1 MKNSIGIK
9 QLIIIFFM
17 GLAYTIVYA
26 LPFVQYVFYDDLQAA
41 LNVSNAQLGTL
52 ITIFGIG
59 NLLAPFG
66 GALGDRFN
74 TKKIYII
81 AMAIVSA
88 LNFVFVVN
96 MQSYTFALLI
106 WAGFAISGLF
116 LFFPAHTKLVR
127 LLASEEQ
134 QGAVFGLTESM
145 CGVTSVIVNAVAL
158 YFYSKFAIGALG
170 GIAGLKAVVI
180 TYGVLGVIAT
190 VILFF
195 MIPNDI
201 SEKELASKAGSEIRP
216 EDKLTVKDWV
226 NVMKDPR
233 TWMSGFAVFAT
244 YTMYV
249 TLSYYTPYFTDV
261 LGASVVFSGGLAIF
275 RTYGTRFIGSPI
287 GGMIGDKIKS
297 VSTVVGV
304 SLLAAAIIIV
314 GFMMAPSGTSSTILV
329 VLTLVI
335 GVLTYMARGSMFA
348 VPSELKTERKY
359 AASISGVVCA
369 VGYCPD
375 LFIFILY
382 GYWLDTYGNTGYTY
396 IFIYAIVVLVLGFL
410 NSLLIR
416 AYKRKHLAKA
426 E

>member
-1 MKNSIGIK
+1 MKNSISFK
-9 QLIIIFFM
+9 QLLVIFFM
-17 GLAYTIVYA
+17 GLAYTVVYA
-26 LPFVQYVFYDDLQAA
+26 LAFVQYVFYDDIQTV

-59 NLLAPFG
+59 NLVAPFG
-66 GALGDRFN
+66 GALGDRYD
-74 TKKIYII
+74 TKKVYII
-81 AMAIVSA
+81 AMTLVSA
-88 LNFVFVVN
+88 FTLMYAFN
-96 MQSYTFALLI
+96 MGSYTFALFI
-106 WAGFAISGLF
+106 WAGLAFSGLF
-116 LFFPAHTKLVR
+116 LFFPAHTKIVR
-127 LLASEEQ
+127 LLGNEEQ
-134 QGAVFGLTESM
+134 QGALFGLTESM

-158 YFYSKFAIGALG
+158 YFYTKFAIGTLG
-170 GIAGLKAVVI
+170 GVAGLKAVVI
-180 TYGVLGVIAT
+180 TYAVLGFLAT
-190 VILFF
+190 IILFF

-201 SEKELASKAGSEIRP
+201 SERAYLEKEKAEKV
-216 EDKLTVKDWV
+216 EKLTKEDWIK
-226 NVMKDPR
+226 VMKDPR

-261 LGASVVFSGGLAIF
+261 LGATVVFSGALAIF

-287 GGMIGDKIKS
+287 GGMLGDKIKS

-304 SLLAAAIIIV
+304 SLLAAAIIIL
-314 GFMMAPSGTSSTILV
+314 GFMVAPAGTSSTILV

-348 VPSELKTERKY
+348 VPSELKTDRKY

-375 LFIFILY
+375 LFIFVLY
-382 GYWLDTYGNTGYTY
+382 GYWLDNYGNQGYTY
-396 IFIYAIVVLVLGFL
+396 IFIYAIVVLVLGFI

-416 AYKRKHLAKA
+416 NYKRKHLVNA

>member
-1 MKNSIGIK
+1 MKNSISFK
-9 QLIIIFFM
+9 QLLIIFFM
-17 GLAYTIVYA
+17 GLAYTVVYA
-26 LPFVQYVFYDDLQAA
+26 LAFVQYVFYNDIQSV

-59 NLLAPFG
+59 NLIAPFG

-74 TKKIYII
+74 TKKVYII
-81 AMAIVSA
+81 ATTLVSA
-88 LNFVFVVN
+88 FTLLYAFN
-96 MQSYTFALLI
+96 MSSYTFALFI
-106 WAGFAISGLF
+106 WAGLAISGLF
-116 LFFPAHTKLVR
+116 LFFPAHTKIVR
-127 LLASEEQ
+127 LLGNEGQ
-134 QGAVFGLTESM
+134 QGALFGLTESM
-145 CGVTSVIVNAVAL
+145 CGVTSVIVNAIAL
-158 YFYSKFAIGALG
+158 YFYTKFAIGELG
-170 GIAGLKAVVI
+170 GVAGLKAVVI
-180 TYGVLGVIAT
+180 TYAVLGFLAT
-190 VILFF
+190 IILFF

-201 SEKELASKAGSEIRP
+201 SEKELVEKAGKELKPEERLTKEDWIR
-216 EDKLTVKDWV
+216 
-226 NVMKDPR
+226 VMKDPR

-261 LGASVVFSGGLAIF
+261 LGATVVFSGALAIF

-287 GGMIGDKIKS
+287 GGMLGDKIKS

-304 SLLAAAIIIV
+304 SLLGAAIIII
-314 GFMMAPSGTSSTILV
+314 GFMMAPAGTSSSLLV
-329 VLTLVI
+329 VLTLII

-348 VPSELKTERKY
+348 VPSELKTDRKY

-375 LFIFILY
+375 LFIFVLY
-382 GYWLDTYGNTGYTY
+382 GHWLDTYGNQGYTY
-396 IFIYAIVVLVLGFL
+396 IFIYAVIVLVLGFL

-416 AYKRKHLAKA
+416 AYKRKHFANA

>member
-1 MKNSIGIK
+1 MKNSISFK
-9 QLIIIFFM
+9 QLLVIFFM
-17 GLAYTIVYA
+17 GLAYTVVYA
-26 LPFVQYVFYDDLQAA
+26 LAFVQYVFYDDIQTV

-59 NLLAPFG
+59 NLIAPFG

-74 TKKIYII
+74 TKKVYIV
-81 AMAIVSA
+81 AMTLVSA
-88 LNFVFVVN
+88 FTLMYAFN
-96 MQSYTFALLI
+96 MGSYTFALFI
-106 WAGFAISGLF
+106 WAGLAVSGLF
-116 LFFPAHTKLVR
+116 LFFPAHTKIVR
-127 LLASEEQ
+127 LLGNEEQ
-134 QGAVFGLTESM
+134 QGALFGLTESM

-158 YFYSKFAIGALG
+158 YFYTKFAIGELG
-170 GIAGLKAVVI
+170 GVAGLKAVVI
-180 TYGVLGVIAT
+180 TYAILGFLAT
-190 VILFF
+190 IILFF

-201 SEKELASKAGSEIRP
+201 SERALAENSNEEKAE
-216 EDKLTVKDWV
+216 KLTKEEWIM
-226 NVMKDPR
+226 VMKDPR

-249 TLSYYTPYFTDV
+249 TLSYYTPYFTNV
-261 LGASVVFSGGLAIF
+261 LGATVVFSGALAIF

-287 GGMIGDKIKS
+287 GGMLGDKIKS

-304 SLLAAAIIIV
+304 SLLGAAIIIV
-314 GFMMAPSGTSSTILV
+314 GFMLAPAGTNSTILV

-348 VPSELKTERKY
+348 VPSELKTNRKY

-375 LFIFILY
+375 LFIFVLY
-382 GYWLDTYGNTGYTY
+382 GYWLDNYGNQGYTY

-416 AYKRKHLAKA
+416 RYKRKHFADA